1 MGHNYDLFY
10 FQIIDSQA
18 MFADVYNG
26 SLFCKMKTW
35 VSNGFMGLAYLY
47 NLDYLGSRIYANSRQ
62 TQVYFAK
69 TYFGMSEM
77 AIVHR

>member
-1 MGHNYDLFY
+1 
-10 FQIIDSQA
+10 

-26 SLFCKMKTW
+26 SLFWKMKTW